1 MLMMMMMMMVRITEM
16 TVNDKNDD
24 DEWVHDDDK
33 TSARVIVCFDG
44 PGGKK
49 DYDEL
54 VDDVDD
60 NYKIVLQCW

>member
-1 MLMMMMMMMVRITEM
+1 MIRMMMMSESMMMM
-16 TVNDKNDD
+16 
-24 DEWVHDDDK
+24 K

-54 VDDVDD
+54 VDDGDD
-60 NYKIVLQCW
+60 IYKIVLQC